1 MQMKR
6 FTIIVTALLV
16 FTLLSPAIFATDT
29 ASVTTDD
36 GSGGLVERSVI
47 VYDLQELQD
56 DPSILENRT
65 PDTIIVERCIG
76 VVIDDS
82 TGEGKLIYDD
92 PVYNYIYYSPE
103 RFSNWDIV
111 VTYNI
116 YNPET
121 QYTDDILFRFDF
133 KVGNLMDF
141 YG

>member
-1 MQMKR
+1 MKR
-6 FTIIVTALLV
+6 IIAIIAIALLV
-16 FTLLSPAIFATDT
+16 FALLSPVIFATDT
-29 ASVTTDD
+29 ASATTDD
-36 GSGGLVERSVI
+36 GNGGLVERTV
-47 VYDLQELQD
+47 VFYDLQELQD
-56 DPSILENRT
+56 NPAILENRT

-92 PVYNYIYYSPE
+92 PVYNYIYYQE
-103 RFSNWDIV
+103 RFHNWDVV

-133 KVGNLMDF
+133 KVGNLLDI
-141 YG
+141 YGN